1 MKINSKTEYINIAKE
16 LKVGVISDS
25 QLSPFANDK
34 VNTYQ
39 KNLIQALRTLKKKEC
54 NVILFAGDICN
65 MASKYAYR
73 RYKKSFAEVFGEEMP
88 LVISVMG
95 NHDYYGK
102 FFARRIFEKELGVSP
117 FSHYVINGFHFIGAS
132 PDCCSMHSAYL
143 KTGEW
148 LDKQLAEAVADTPD
162 KPVFVITHHP
172 PVDTV
177 YGSDD
182 WGDETLDK
190 IFSKYPNVV
199 DFAGHSHYSVVD
211 ERSYYTG
218 KYRVVNT
225 QSVSYIEL
233 ERGKMNGSVPPDA
246 HIAPMGYVM
255 DFADKQ
261 IELIRYNLLTGEEEK
276 QDMRWS
282 IPYDITV
289 SSHAKEPSA
298 KPCMHYKS
306 GSWYEENGATY
317 LTFSSGEDDD
327 FIHTYR
333 LVYSD
338 GEEQDYFSDF
348 YKGIKYVSQVNDK
361 IRLRIYGKEKG
372 LYDIKIYAID
382 SYGQISEDYTV
393 IQGVQIGKKDVY
405 RRKLAPDII
414 Y

>member
-132 PDCCSMHSAYL
+132 PDCCSMHRAYL

-338 GEEQDYFSDF
+338 GEVQDYFSDF

-361 IRLRIYGKEKG
+361 IRLRIYGKKKG

>member
-95 NHDYYGK
+95 NHDYYGN

-132 PDCCSMHSAYL
+132 PDCCSMHRAYL

-338 GEEQDYFSDF
+338 GEVQDYFSDF

>member
-132 PDCCSMHSAYL
+132 PDCCSMHRAYL

-289 SSHAKEPSA
+289 SSHAKESSA

-306 GSWYEENGATY
+306 GSWDEENGATY

-338 GEEQDYFSDF
+338 GEVQDYFSDF